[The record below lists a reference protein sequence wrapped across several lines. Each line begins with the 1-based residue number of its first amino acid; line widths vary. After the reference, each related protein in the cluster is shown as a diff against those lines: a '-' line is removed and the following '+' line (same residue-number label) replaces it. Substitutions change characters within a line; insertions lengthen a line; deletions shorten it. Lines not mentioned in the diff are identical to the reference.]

1 MECGIV
7 LDNQNI
13 WLLFEEKEKEEQEIP
28 SNIPRKRKFGEKN
41 TYKRRVHFMERF
53 SQFFGK
59 EPDLDY
65 EDKKIIKKY
74 HDEYLKLN
82 PFYKA
87 LVESGSIS
95 KKDIQKLLRFIDR
108 KENSKKFCRLY
119 LEKWVSIAFEICWVR
134 IPHYTD
140 EEYVKVGLE
149 LLKFSNLWDELY
161 PPSIKINKEEWYFP
175 NRKHFPN
182 INFAIQQI
190 HNYLGLEKYNKY
202 FPIPTTNHSLKKL
215 KYYWNLLEEK
225 MGYSKVK
232 KLKQLTIS
240 NYFPTKK

>member
-74 HDEYLKLN
+74 HSSLFVLMDGGYN
-82 PFYKA
+82 
-87 LVESGSIS
+87 SSH
-95 KKDIQKLLRFIDR
+95 KLLNFN
-108 KENSKKFCRLY
+108 NS
-119 LEKWVSIAFEICWVR
+119 
-134 IPHYTD
+134 
-140 EEYVKVGLE
+140 
-149 LLKFSNLWDELY
+149 N
-161 PPSIKINKEEWYFP
+161 
-175 NRKHFPN
+175 
-182 INFAIQQI
+182 
-190 HNYLGLEKYNKY
+190 
-202 FPIPTTNHSLKKL
+202 PTLT
-215 KYYWNLLEEK
+215 
-225 MGYSKVK
+225 YSSSV
-232 KLKQLTIS
+232 
-240 NYFPTKK
+240 